1 MAKIII
7 KQDNKILQEQEITGN
22 ITIGRE
28 KGDIVLKNP
37 AISAKHARLKIE
49 QGVYVLED
57 LNSTN
62 GTFVNQGRI
71 STQQLH
77 HGDTINIGKFE
88 LEFIDQKEAAS
99 ISDSFIS
106 DEGGMTV
113 MIDTS
118 KILQAEKP
126 AEKPQEP
133 QKRVSAKSAKKLGAR
148 LVRMP
153 KSPADSGRMMVHK
166 LKKETT
172 LMGSGD
178 NVDIRIKGFTVANV
192 AVTVRRAK
200 DGYYASFMGGLS
212 KLRVNGNKVDGEV
225 KLKSKDRVEI
235 GSYMF
240 EFLE

>member
-7 KQDNKILQEQEITGN
+7 KLDNKILQEHDITKT
-22 ITIGRE
+22 ISIGRE
-28 KGDIVLKNP
+28 KGDIILKNP
-37 AISAKHARLKIE
+37 AVSAKHARLKSE
-49 QGVYVLED
+49 QGVFVLED
-57 LNSTN
+57 MNSTN

-77 HGDTINIGKFE
+77 HGDIINIGKFE
-88 LEFIDQKEAAS
+88 LEFIDQTEAS
-99 ISDSFIS
+99 STSDSFMM

-113 MIDTS
+113 MIDTT
-118 KILQAEKP
+118 KILSGGKPKEPKKPKTEKSP
-126 AEKPQEP
+126 EKI
-133 QKRVSAKSAKKLGAR
+133 GAR
-148 LVRMP
+148 LILVP

-192 AVTVRRAK
+192 AVTIRRAK
-200 DGYYASFMGGLS
+200 DGYYAGFMGGMS
-212 KLRVNGNKVDGEV
+212 KLRVNGSKVDGEV

-235 GSYMF
+235 GSYIF

>member
-7 KQDNKILQEQEITGN
+7 KLDNKILQEHEIAESMS
-22 ITIGRE
+22 IGRE

-37 AISAKHARLKIE
+37 AVSAKHARLKSE
-49 QGVYVLED
+49 QGAFVLED
-57 LNSTN
+57 LGSTN

-77 HGDTINIGKFE
+77 HGDIINIGKFE
-88 LEFIDQKEAAS
+88 LEFIDQTEAS
-99 ISDSFIS
+99 STSDSFMM

-113 MIDTS
+113 MIDTT
-118 KILQAEKP
+118 KILKGP
-126 AEKPQEP
+126 VPKEP
-133 QKRVSAKSAKKLGAR
+133 QKRPPEKKSGKKEAR
-148 LVRMP
+148 LILVP
-153 KSPADSGRMMVHK
+153 KSSIDSGRMTVHK

-192 AVTVRRAK
+192 AITIRRAN
-200 DGYYASFMGGLS
+200 DGYYASFMGGMS
-212 KLRVNGNKVDGEV
+212 KLRVNGTKVDGEI
-225 KLKSKDRVEI
+225 KLKPKDRVEI
-235 GSYMF
+235 GSYIF